1 MGRGMG
7 TRMERVW
14 DRDADRS
21 LLPPRAPSSPAM
33 SSAGAQ
39 AAAPT
44 SLSPPCPRPLGL
56 LWPLTPGPP
65 QQRGDPPEPGAL
77 QGQDRGQIHPRAGT
91 LGARG
96 SVPGAG
102 KPHPLGCSRVLPPCS
117 PPRPCY
123 FWCREAPADSWLLR
137 DGQSRPECRLSPG
150 SLRLAWISTHIP
162 AAGAAGLTPPDT
174 GPIAGSP
181 TSRGTRGRG
190 AVPCRKARDGDKGQ
204 SPPRGLQTQATG
216 GGGGPLRVSPH
227 PAWVLRAVGGEA
239 GHCPRCPQGCW
250 SPPDPQG
257 PIPGSAHGVRWGH
270 SQGGTGGAEHPH
282 GVGCWRVRQ
291 TGSSLGTRPRAE
303 DGQSPH
309 PVSLSP
315 FLAEPDG
322 HGCPRSTVCATA
334 PPIHR
339 SPLTQPQPPPKTE
352 HVAPRMS
359 SAPSPGCPGGGQGTQ
374 PGAAEFPPGSGPCGG
389 AVTVPAGKVP
399 VAGA

>member
-1 MGRGMG
+1 M
-7 TRMERVW
+7 
-14 DRDADRS
+14 
-21 LLPPRAPSSPAM
+21 
-33 SSAGAQ
+33 
-39 AAAPT
+39 
-44 SLSPPCPRPLGL
+44 
-56 LWPLTPGPP
+56 
-65 QQRGDPPEPGAL
+65 
-77 QGQDRGQIHPRAGT
+77 
-91 LGARG
+91 
-96 SVPGAG
+96 
-102 KPHPLGCSRVLPPCS
+102 
-117 PPRPCY
+117 
-123 FWCREAPADSWLLR
+123 
-137 DGQSRPECRLSPG
+137 
-150 SLRLAWISTHIP
+150 
-162 AAGAAGLTPPDT
+162 
-174 GPIAGSP
+174 
-181 TSRGTRGRG
+181 
-190 AVPCRKARDGDKGQ
+190 
-204 SPPRGLQTQATG
+204 
-216 GGGGPLRVSPH
+216 SPH

-303 DGQSPH
+303 DGQCPH
-309 PVSLSP
+309 PVFLSP